1 MTPDRRHLR
10 RTHVPALLLF
20 AVVYLAALVLVV
32 SPVSLRAVAPCAT
45 QTGSLFP
52 LSQGDP

>member
-1 MTPDRRHLR
+1 MIARLRHLR
-10 RTHVPALLLF
+10 RTHMPALVLF
-20 AVVYLAALVLVV
+20 AVVYLAALVLVA
-32 SPVSLRAVAPCAT
+32 SPASLRAVAPGDA